1 MTPIGLSCARA
12 VLAGGVLLLPWLA
25 AADSQPQGG
34 VGAKNLR
41 ASAHLDFRIVIP
53 RMLALQVD
61 ARAAP
66 AIAGPTAGPASVN
79 PASARSAAANPA
91 ATPVANPAAANP
103 AAANP
108 AAANP
113 AAAYPA
119 ADATA
124 ATSATVDADDP
135 AQSVTV
141 YGNGRTIALGATA
154 ADDSPSGLILSAAAR
169 KAIAQDA
176 VCAPAPVVGAVRG
189 IVCTASSP

>member
-1 MTPIGLSCARA
+1 MTPLGLSCARA

-66 AIAGPTAGPASVN
+66 AAAGPTAGL
-79 PASARSAAANPA
+79 
-91 ATPVANPAAANP
+91 
-103 AAANP
+103 
-108 AAANP
+108 
-113 AAAYPA
+113 
-119 ADATA
+119 
-124 ATSATVDADDP
+124 TSASPGSPQTVA
-135 AQSVTV
+135 V
-141 YGNGRTIALGATA
+141 YGNGRTIALGATS

-169 KAIAQDA
+169 KAITQDA
-176 VCAPAPVVGAVRG
+176 VCAPAPARGIVRG

>member
-1 MTPIGLSCARA
+1 MTPLGLYCARA

-66 AIAGPTAGPASVN
+66 SASGPTSAS
-79 PASARSAAANPA
+79 PGSPQ
-91 ATPVANPAAANP
+91 TVA
-103 AAANP
+103 
-108 AAANP
+108 
-113 AAAYPA
+113 
-119 ADATA
+119 
-124 ATSATVDADDP
+124 
-135 AQSVTV
+135 V
-141 YGNGRTIALGATA
+141 YGNGRTIALGATS

-176 VCAPAPVVGAVRG
+176 VCAPAPASGIVRG

>member
-1 MTPIGLSCARA
+1 MTPLGLSCARA

-66 AIAGPTAGPASVN
+66 AAAGS
-79 PASARSAAANPA
+79 
-91 ATPVANPAAANP
+91 
-103 AAANP
+103 
-108 AAANP
+108 
-113 AAAYPA
+113 
-119 ADATA
+119 
-124 ATSATVDADDP
+124 TSASPGSPQTVA
-135 AQSVTV
+135 V
-141 YGNGRTIALGATA
+141 YGNGRTIALGATS

-169 KAIAQDA
+169 KAITQDA
-176 VCAPAPVVGAVRG
+176 VCAPAPARGIVRG

>member
-1 MTPIGLSCARA
+1 MTPIGLSRARTI
-12 VLAGGVLLLPWLA
+12 LAGGVLLLPWLA

-66 AIAGPTAGPASVN
+66 AAAGATVSPAT
-79 PASARSAAANPA
+79 ARSAAAHPAAADPAA
-91 ATPVANPAAANP
+91 ATPVANPAADP
-103 AAANP
+103 
-108 AAANP
+108 
-113 AAAYPA
+113 
-119 ADATA
+119 TA
-124 ATSATVDADDP
+124 APFPSVDADDAP
-135 AQSVTV
+135 QTVAV

-154 ADDSPSGLILSAAAR
+154 ADDSPNGLILNAAAR

-176 VCAPAPVVGAVRG
+176 VCAPSLVHGTVRS

>member
-1 MTPIGLSCARA
+1 MTPLGLSCARA

-66 AIAGPTAGPASVN
+66 AAAGPTSAS
-79 PASARSAAANPA
+79 PGSPQ
-91 ATPVANPAAANP
+91 TVA
-103 AAANP
+103 
-108 AAANP
+108 
-113 AAAYPA
+113 
-119 ADATA
+119 
-124 ATSATVDADDP
+124 
-135 AQSVTV
+135 V
-141 YGNGRTIALGATA
+141 YGNGRTIALGATS

-169 KAIAQDA
+169 KAITQDA
-176 VCAPAPVVGAVRG
+176 VCAPAPARGIVRG

>member
-1 MTPIGLSCARA
+1 MTPLGLSCARA

-66 AIAGPTAGPASVN
+66 AAAGSTAGPTSAS
-79 PASARSAAANPA
+79 PGSPQ
-91 ATPVANPAAANP
+91 TVA
-103 AAANP
+103 
-108 AAANP
+108 
-113 AAAYPA
+113 
-119 ADATA
+119 
-124 ATSATVDADDP
+124 
-135 AQSVTV
+135 V
-141 YGNGRTIALGATA
+141 YGNGRTIALGATS

-169 KAIAQDA
+169 KAITQDA
-176 VCAPAPVVGAVRG
+176 VCAPAPARGIVRG